1 MPLQWRNQF
10 WQSLEEGAGKQCSEC
25 GFSPPHLHMQPAL
38 QCSGFRRSPHGL
50 GSVGQES
57 RGAPSDTATLQ
68 GSDPTLQESG
78 PTLQGSGL
86 QGSGPTLQG
95 SGPTLQGS
103 DPHCR
108 GQVPHCRAAFPL
120 TPALPVFAGWRVV
133 GCAGC
138 DSGSVPGVKLVRRRW
153 GIDCGWQCPA
163 IRQDRVGARLE
174 SATRT
179 WFQTPSL
186 HCA

>member
-68 GSDPTLQESG
+68 GSDL
-78 PTLQGSGL
+78 
-86 QGSGPTLQG
+86 
-95 SGPTLQGS
+95 
-103 DPHCR
+103 HCR

-138 DSGSVPGVKLVRRRW
+138 DSGSVPCVKLVRRRW
-153 GIDCGWQCPA
+153 GIDCGWQCPV

-179 WFQTPSL
+179 WFQSPSL